1 MMASGRFNL
10 RAACVHTYGNIYVRE
25 FQARHS
31 SLLSVA
37 ITEYPESHHLW
48 RVKVYLAQ
56 SLRSCGKSRV
66 GQLHQIRVSC
76 YHVSSM
82 VDTWCCQGCKRRNIS
97 GTLAWSQ
104 PALSDRVQL
113 WNKGH
118 PLSQWLLT
126 SSWLYHLSVP
136 LHWGPKFLHKS
147 LWAAHSNHA
156 TPSSATDSFFDV
168 FTSFYHNDDII

>member
-1 MMASGRFNL
+1 MMASVC
-10 RAACVHTYGNIYVRE
+10 AACVHTYGNIYVRE
-25 FQARHS
+25 LQARHS

-76 YHVSSM
+76 YRVSSM
-82 VDTWCCQGCKRRNIS
+82 VDTWCCQGCKRQNIS

-104 PALSDRVQL
+104 PVLSDRVQL

-126 SSWLYHLSVP
+126 SSWFYHLSVP

-168 FTSFYHNDDII
+168 FTSFLP